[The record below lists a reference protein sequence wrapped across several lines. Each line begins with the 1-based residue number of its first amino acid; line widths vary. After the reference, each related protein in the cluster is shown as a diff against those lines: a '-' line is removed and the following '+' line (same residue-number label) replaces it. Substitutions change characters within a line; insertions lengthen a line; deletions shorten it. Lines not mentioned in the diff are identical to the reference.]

1 MLFVVAVQLLNHV
14 WHFGT
19 PWTAAHQVPLSSI
32 ISQSLLKF
40 MSIEP
45 VMLFNHLIVC
55 HPLLL
60 LSSVFPRIRVFP
72 SELALYIRWPT
83 YWSFSFSISPSNE
96 CLGLISLRINWFDLF
111 VVQGTLKSLL
121 QYHSL
126 KASILQHSA
135 FFMVQLSHPCVTT
148 GKTIAST
155 VRTFVGKSVSLL
167 FNTLSRFVIA
177 FLPRSKHLLIS
188 WLQSHSPQWFW
199 SPRR

>member
-111 VVQGTLKSLL
+111 VVQGTLRVFSNNTVQKIDSSVLSFLYGPPVISTHDYWKNHSFDYTDFFQKSDF
-121 QYHSL
+121 SN
-126 KASILQHSA
+126 
-135 FFMVQLSHPCVTT
+135 F
-148 GKTIAST
+148 
-155 VRTFVGKSVSLL
+155 
-167 FNTLSRFVIA
+167 
-177 FLPRSKHLLIS
+177 
-188 WLQSHSPQWFW
+188 
-199 SPRR
+199 